1 MDKETL
7 LLDLKNKT
15 ELQADSHDGSYEL
28 VREVINA
35 YATLDNYDNITYLD
49 LDAVYLMA
57 IITKRINPEKKKEKI
72 KNTCL
77 SEIEK
82 NRLIQVIDKV
92 WDNACI
98 GTFYSNKEPS
108 GAPVVGMFGTGFM
121 SFKGKTTDDCAKR
134 FIELCVDIS
143 KEDDAETIYSK
154 AEQVVNASFK
164 GMKAASASIVLH
176 CLKPDVFPIM
186 NGNQGMGNIFSML
199 GIELDKPSEIG
210 SYIANCRKINAFRN
224 SEFSF
229 KNYRIFDLVARDI
242 FGKDIDDINED
253 DEEVTTNSEISFDH
267 NLILYGPP
275 GTGKTYNSVVYA
287 VAIIEGKKIED
298 VQKEAKADYSV
309 VKARYDE
316 YKNQTNPQI
325 AFTTFHQSY
334 GYEEFIEGIKP
345 VMKKKHDENIDTEE
359 KNDISYAVEDGVFK
373 DFCVNAEEDKKYVFI
388 IDEINRGNISKIFG
402 ELITLIENTKR
413 LGMPEETKVKLPY
426 SKDEFGVPS
435 NVYILGTMN
444 TADRSIALMDT
455 ALRRRFSFIE
465 MMPQPEVLTNLGITT
480 MKKGAVSLDIPRMLS
495 VINKRVEFLFDREH
509 TIGHAFFTG
518 LKGNES
524 LDKLGEIFKKNVIPL
539 LQEYFYEDYEKIQLV
554 LGDNK
559 KTKDDY
565 KFILKAEESAS
576 SIFNGNPE
584 LDAMS
589 VYKVNS
595 EAFKHLESYV
605 EIYEKTGE

>member
-7 LLDLKNKT
+7 LSDLKNKT
-15 ELQADSHDGSYEL
+15 ELQADSYDGSYEL

-35 YATLDNYDNITYLD
+35 YATLDNYDNITYRD

-57 IITKRINPEKKKEKI
+57 IITKRINSENKKKKI

-77 SEIEK
+77 SETEK

-92 WDNACI
+92 WDNACL
-98 GTFYSNKEPS
+98 GKYANKEP
-108 GAPVVGMFGTGFM
+108 GGTPIVGMFGTGFM

-134 FIELCVDIS
+134 FIEMCVEIS
-143 KEDDAETIYSK
+143 KEEDAETIYSK

-164 GMKAASASIVLH
+164 GMKSASASIVLH

-199 GIELDKPSEIG
+199 EIKLEKPFEIG

-224 SEFSF
+224 AELPF

-242 FGKDIDDINED
+242 FGKDIDDINDD
-253 DEEVTTNSEISFDH
+253 DEETVTSSEVSFDH

-287 VAIIEGKKIED
+287 VAIIEGKKVED
-298 VQKEAKADYSV
+298 VQEEAKADYSV

-316 YKNQTNPQI
+316 YKMNHQI

-345 VMKKKHDENIDTEE
+345 VMKKKQGETSDAEG
-359 KNDISYAVEDGVFK
+359 KNDISYDVEDGVFK
-373 DFCVNAEEDKKYVFI
+373 DFCVKAEEDKVYVFI

-413 LGMPEETKVKLPY
+413 LGMPEETKVKLPC

-455 ALRRRFSFIE
+455 ALRRRFSFVE
-465 MMPQPEVLTNLGITT
+465 MMPQPDVLTSLGITT
-480 MKKGAVSLDIPRMLS
+480 MKNGTVSLDVPRMLS

-509 TIGHAFFTG
+509 AIGHAFFIG
-518 LKGNES
+518 LKDNES

-565 KFILKAEESAS
+565 KFILRTEESAS

-584 LDAMS
+584 LDAMN